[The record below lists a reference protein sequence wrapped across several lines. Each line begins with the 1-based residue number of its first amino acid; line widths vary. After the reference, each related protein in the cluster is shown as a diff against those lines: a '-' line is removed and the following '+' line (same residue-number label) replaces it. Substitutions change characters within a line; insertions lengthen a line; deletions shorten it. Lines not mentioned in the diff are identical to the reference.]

1 MTFITKMCLSPAHFH
16 QFLHPSIDSHYE
28 GPAKSGMIVEIQ
40 GHPKHLLMPNCLGIV
55 INVPQT
61 ITIFVGV
68 RIFLWAYIVCPYKI
82 SCGRT
87 WAYIVRPQK
96 IVGISFLGVH
106 VCPCTPSTPTNYTQ
120 YAHKKFVRPH
130 NCTPMGVQGRTCTPT
145 KNPNNFLWA

>member
-1 MTFITKMCLSPAHFH
+1 MCLSPAHFH

-55 INVPQT
+55 KNVPQT

-68 RIFLWAYIVCPYKI
+68 RIFLWAYIVCRYKI
-82 SCGRT
+82 YCGRT

-96 IVGISFLGVH
+96 IVGISFVGVH
-106 VCPCTPSTPTNYTQ
+106 VRSWAYNYVGVQIFYGRTM
-120 YAHKKFVRPH
+120 YAHVRP
-130 NCTPMGVQGRTCTPT
+130 
-145 KNPNNFLWA
+145 WAYWAYWV